1 MTGCAGAATT
11 TSSTPAARAVT
22 APITT
27 DDGYGWRP
35 PGA

>member
-11 TSSTPAARAVT
+11 TSRTPAARAVT
-22 APITT
+22 APMTT
-27 DDGYGWRP
+27 DDGYGRRP